1 MIKYNNDVFCLFKI
15 FQFLQIVPVQ
25 CKQQFQASFQVQE
38 WMELPILCILMYE
51 SKLNKKKFFDH
62 FIFDFYI
69 IDLFFP
75 KKKMDM
81 KQIASCLRV
90 YLDLYVQI

>member
-1 MIKYNNDVFCLFKI
+1 MN
-15 FQFLQIVPVQ
+15 Q
-25 CKQQFQASFQVQE
+25 
-38 WMELPILCILMYE
+38 
-51 SKLNKKKFFDH
+51 LNKKKFFNH

-75 KKKMDM
+75 KKNDM

>member
-1 MIKYNNDVFCLFKI
+1 MN
-15 FQFLQIVPVQ
+15 Q
-25 CKQQFQASFQVQE
+25 
-38 WMELPILCILMYE
+38 
-51 SKLNKKKFFDH
+51 LNKKKFFNH

-75 KKKMDM
+75 KKIDM